1 LILKVIIK
9 REQAS
14 RNMNFPIIIM
24 LDDVE
29 GGIPLFRFSKLNAK
43 GWSRISLTTSVF
55 PLSTDGKKWNI

>member
-1 LILKVIIK
+1 
-9 REQAS
+9 
-14 RNMNFPIIIM
+14 MNFPIIIM

-43 GWSRISLTTSVF
+43 GWTRISLTTSVF